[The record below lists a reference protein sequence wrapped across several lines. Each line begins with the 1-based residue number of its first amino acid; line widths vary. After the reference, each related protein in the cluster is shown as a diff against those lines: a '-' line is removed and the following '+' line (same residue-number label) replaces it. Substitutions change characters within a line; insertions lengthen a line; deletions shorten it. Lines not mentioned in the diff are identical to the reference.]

1 MQRMSAQIWRRG
13 RLRFNRR
20 SLLPLRAGMQF
31 QLRVRK
37 LGKLLFRSPPH
48 GRGISDRDG
57 P

>member
-1 MQRMSAQIWRRG
+1 MSAQIWRRG

-20 SLLPLRAGMQF
+20 SLLPLCAGMQF

-37 LGKLLFRSPPH
+37 LGKLFRSPPP
-48 GRGISDRDG
+48 GRGISGRDG